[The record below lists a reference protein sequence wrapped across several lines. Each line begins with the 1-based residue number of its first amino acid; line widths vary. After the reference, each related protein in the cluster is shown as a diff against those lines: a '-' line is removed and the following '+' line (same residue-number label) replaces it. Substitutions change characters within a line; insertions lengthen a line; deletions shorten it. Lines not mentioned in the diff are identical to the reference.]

1 MKHFILIFSIMAA
14 ACFATAQT
22 PTTLPVKPEVVLVQ
36 GDTFTMG
43 SNAADASSN
52 EKLTHSVTDSCG
64 CPKPSESDIYRL
76 CDAVTQ
82 METGLNK
89 NDMEYFLYED
99 ILRKISCSELN
110 ATKEE
115 AAPKIREM
123 WTKYGQCIECS
134 VPKFGLNTDY
144 ILKYAVKMTFN
155 AFLSS
160 LVRTY
165 KVNLSAKDPRDGKT
179 IVEFCQ
185 EEIRSLENKE
195 PTPEKF
201 IRDTKKSLEI
211 LMQGMKNP

>member
-1 MKHFILIFSIMAA
+1 MKHNSLIFMFILAVH
-14 ACFATAQT
+14 FAFAQI
-22 PTTLPVKPEVVLVQ
+22 PATLPVELEMVQVL
-36 GDTFTMG
+36 GGTFTMG

-52 EKLTHSVTDSCG
+52 EKPTHSVTDSCG

-82 METGLNK
+82 METQLDK
-89 NDMEYFLYED
+89 NDIEYFIYED
-99 ILRKISCSELN
+99 ILREISCIERN

-123 WTKYGQCIECS
+123 WAKYGQCIECS
-134 VPKFGLNTDY
+134 VPKFGLGTDY

-185 EEIRSLENKE
+185 EEITALEQKK